1 MIQFRSRI
9 VLYAAIFACMV
20 FSACESKKSFDLQGH
35 RGCRGLFP
43 ENSIPGFL
51 HALEM
56 GVTTLELDVHISKD
70 GQVVVCH
77 DPYLPTFCMPE
88 KRGDGLIDLRPK
100 VLDYT
105 ANELRDWEC
114 GTLPNAK
121 FPLLRKME
129 SYIPTLEEVFQVVET
144 AIRTKGLSP
153 VRYNIE
159 IKSTL
164 EGDKVFHPEVNE
176 FAKLVLE
183 LIEKANLKNRTIIQ
197 SFDIRA
203 LKAVNSISHEWELAL
218 LVDENED
225 FQRKMREL
233 GFKPQILS
241 PNYKLVTEQM
251 IGIAHEEGIQVIP
264 WTVNTKMEAERL
276 VRLDVDGIITDYP
289 DSLLYLKEN

>member
-1 MIQFRSRI
+1 M
-9 VLYAAIFACMV
+9 AIFTCLAIV
-20 FSACESKKSFDLQGH
+20 ACESKKSFDLQGH

-77 DPYLPTFCMPE
+77 DPFLPSFCMP
-88 KRGDGLIDLRPK
+88 KKWDDGLIALKPK
-100 VLDYT
+100 VADYT
-105 ANELRDWEC
+105 AEELRYWEC
-114 GTLPNAK
+114 GTMPNAK
-121 FPLLRKME
+121 FPHQRKME

-164 EGDKVFHPEVNE
+164 KGDKVFHPEVNE

-183 LIEKANLKNRTIIQ
+183 VIEKANLKNRTIIQ

-203 LKAVNSISHEWELAL
+203 LKAVNSTNQEWALAL

-225 FQRKMREL
+225 FQQKLREL

-241 PNYKLVTEQM
+241 PYYKLVAEQM
-251 IGIAHEEGIQVIP
+251 IGNAHEEGIEVIP

-276 VRLDVDGIITDYP
+276 VQLDVDGIITDYP

>member
-1 MIQFRSRI
+1 MKYSRFLRLI
-9 VLYAAIFACMV
+9 V
-20 FSACESKKSFDLQGH
+20 FSFVLGCASEGDLDLQGH

-56 GVTTLELDVHISKD
+56 GVSTLELDVHISKD

-77 DPYLPTFCMPE
+77 DPYLPAFCMPE
-88 KRGDGLIDLRPK
+88 KWSDGLMALRPK
-100 VLDYT
+100 VADYT

-121 FPLLRKME
+121 FPHQRKME

-164 EGDKVFHPEVNE
+164 EGDTVFHPEVNE
-176 FAKLVLE
+176 FVRLVLE
-183 LIEKANLKNRTIIQ
+183 VIEKANLKNRTIIQ

-203 LKAVNSISHEWELAL
+203 LKAVHAGSTDWVLAL

-225 FQRKMREL
+225 FQEKMNAL

-241 PNYKLVTEQM
+241 PYYKLITEQM
-251 IGIAHEEGIQVIP
+251 IGSAHDAGIQVIP
-264 WTVNTKMEAERL
+264 WTVNTRKEAEQL
-276 VRLDVDGIITDYP
+276 VELNIDGIITDYP
-289 DSLLYLKEN
+289 DSLMYLKKN